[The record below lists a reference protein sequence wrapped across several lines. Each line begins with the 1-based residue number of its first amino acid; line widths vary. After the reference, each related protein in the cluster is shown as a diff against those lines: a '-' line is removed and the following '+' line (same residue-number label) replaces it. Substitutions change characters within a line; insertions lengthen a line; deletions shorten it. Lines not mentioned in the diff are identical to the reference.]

1 MKYTDKPDFGPLSNV
16 RVVLAGLSTA
26 GPFAATMMSDF
37 GADVISIESPFVRD
51 QYRTTD
57 SLAYLNKERRNQR
70 AIALNVVKP
79 EGQEAFL
86 KIIESADIFIENSR
100 AGTWDKR
107 GLSDEVLWEHNPK
120 LVICHIT
127 GFGLTGDPE
136 YLARGSYDSIGQALS
151 GFMALNGEPD
161 GAPMQAPAYLC
172 DYVVATLASWSCLAS
187 YIKAQETGVGE
198 SIDCAQYEA
207 MMLFSS
213 CWPMDWF
220 QYRLERKRAGAASP
234 TFAGCGT
241 YQCKDGWLYV
251 FFLSTPTMKKGLP
264 FFGLE
269 FGSELY
275 PEENY
280 AVFKGTEG
288 GDILEEKVRAYCA
301 EHTVLEAEK
310 ELNANGITASAVLD
324 YKMMETHPQ
333 FVARGNIIEYEGIEG
348 ETVKGLSI
356 APRLKNFPTQI
367 WRRPPHYGEDNEDV
381 LAEAGYTPEQIQDM
395 YDKGLIA
402 KDMHDID
409 GLYERLKANK
419 EKVEAE
425 LDL

>member
-1 MKYTDKPDFGPLSNV
+1 MKLSDKPEFGPLSNV

-37 GADVISIESPFVRD
+37 GADVISVESPLVMD

-79 EGQEAFL
+79 EGKEAFL
-86 KIIESADIFIENSR
+86 KLIENADIFIENSR

-107 GLSDEVLWEHNPK
+107 GLSDEVLWEHNKK

-127 GFGLTGDPE
+127 GFGMTGDPE
-136 YLARGSYDSIGQALS
+136 YLARGSYDSIGQAMS
-151 GFMALNGEPD
+151 GFMNLNGDPD

-172 DYVVATLASWSCLAS
+172 DYVVAMLGSWACLAS
-187 YIKAQETGVGE
+187 YIKAQETGIGE

-234 TFAGCGT
+234 TFAGCGS
-241 YQCKDGWLYV
+241 YKCKDGWLYV

-280 AVFKGTEG
+280 AVFKGSEG
-288 GDILEEKVRAYCA
+288 GDILEEKVREYCA
-301 EHTVLEAEK
+301 NHTVLEAEK
-310 ELNANGITASAVLD
+310 ELNANGITAAAILN
-324 YKMMETHPQ
+324 YEQMESHPQ
-333 FVARGNIIEYEGIEG
+333 FIARQNIVEWEGIEG
-348 ETVKGLSI
+348 ETVRGLSI

-367 WRRPPHYGEDNEDV
+367 WRRPAHYGEDNEDV
-381 LAEAGYTPEQIQDM
+381 LGEVGYTEEEIKKFYEDGIIRQDM
-395 YDKGLIA
+395 TK
-402 KDMHDID
+402 
-409 GLYERLKANK
+409 
-419 EKVEAE
+419 
-425 LDL
+425 

>member
-161 GAPMQAPAYLC
+161 GAPMQAPAY
-172 DYVVATLASWSCLAS
+172 AGS
-187 YIKAQETGVGE
+187 
-198 SIDCAQYEA
+198 
-207 MMLFSS
+207 
-213 CWPMDWF
+213 
-220 QYRLERKRAGAASP
+220 RLSVRLRGRHL
-234 TFAGCGT
+234 G
-241 YQCKDGWLYV
+241 
-251 FFLSTPTMKKGLP
+251 FL
-264 FFGLE
+264 
-269 FGSELY
+269 
-275 PEENY
+275 
-280 AVFKGTEG
+280 
-288 GDILEEKVRAYCA
+288 
-301 EHTVLEAEK
+301 VL
-310 ELNANGITASAVLD
+310 
-324 YKMMETHPQ
+324 
-333 FVARGNIIEYEGIEG
+333 
-348 ETVKGLSI
+348 
-356 APRLKNFPTQI
+356 PRLLHQGAGD
-367 WRRPPHYGEDNEDV
+367 RRGRVHRLRPVRGHDAV
-381 LAEAGYTPEQIQDM
+381 QLLLA
-395 YDKGLIA
+395 
-402 KDMHDID
+402 D
-409 GLYERLKANK
+409 GL
-419 EKVEAE
+419 VPVSP
-425 LDL
+425 